1 MSTARY
7 FITHDSDFCPLTKTI
22 YHQSSG
28 ALLPD
33 IRPEVWPQGQNVNMS
48 ICQYVFCSSVS
59 DPLEFDIYKMVR
71 GFGETGAAHSAVAL
85 YGIEALIA
93 VFIFA
98 DLHTHLKNLDKLKVF
113 HDSRLKFTE
122 HITVIIKKRTAQ
134 AKKLLISKNNF

>member
-71 GFGETGAAHSAVAL
+71 GFGETGAAHSAIAP
-85 YGIEALIA
+85 YGIETLIA
-93 VFIFA
+93 LFIIPEPYMQ
-98 DLHTHLKNLDKLKVF
+98 L
-113 HDSRLKFTE
+113 
-122 HITVIIKKRTAQ
+122 
-134 AKKLLISKNNF
+134 